1 MKLVKKAELYV
12 TELFKNVLEFKYKY
26 HDVTHTKN
34 VVNAVEEI
42 GQQEQISE
50 KDIEILQLAAWFHD
64 TGYIKCKDGHE
75 GESVKIATTFLVAN
89 EVDQNTIDS
98 VSNLIMATVFNHE
111 PKTILE
117 KIMCD
122 SDYYHVGS
130 DAYFSF
136 LKELRTEW
144 KLCDV
149 AIFSEKE
156 WLNENISFLKD
167 KHQFY
172 TNYAKENWEPI
183 KQKNIQILEEK
194 RTEKRAIEK
203 NEDLVVTPKKKKKK
217 KKKKL
222 GRGVETLF
230 RVTINNHTRLS
241 DIADSKANILL
252 SVNAVII
259 SVALSVL
266 IPKLDSPGNIYLTLP
281 TFVLLFFSVISIV
294 FAILATRPKVTSTEF
309 TKEDILNK
317 KVNLLFFGNFYKVP
331 YQDYEDEIN
340 KMMLDNDY
348 LYNSL
353 TKDLHYLGIILDRK
367 YKLLRITYNI
377 FMVGIVVSVLTFLYA
392 YQHS

>member
-1 MKLVKKAELYV
+1 
-12 TELFKNVLEFKYKY
+12 
-26 HDVTHTKN
+26 
-34 VVNAVEEI
+34 
-42 GQQEQISE
+42 
-50 KDIEILQLAAWFHD
+50 
-64 TGYIKCKDGHE
+64 
-75 GESVKIATTFLVAN
+75 
-89 EVDQNTIDS
+89 
-98 VSNLIMATVFNHE
+98 
-111 PKTILE
+111 
-117 KIMCD
+117 
-122 SDYYHVGS
+122 
-130 DAYFSF
+130 
-136 LKELRTEW
+136 
-144 KLCDV
+144 
-149 AIFSEKE
+149 
-156 WLNENISFLKD
+156 
-167 KHQFY
+167 
-172 TNYAKENWEPI
+172 
-183 KQKNIQILEEK
+183 LEEK

>member
-1 MKLVKKAELYV
+1 MKLVKNAELYV
-12 TELFKNVLEFKYKY
+12 TELFKKVLEFKYKY
-26 HDVTHTKN
+26 HDVDHTRN
-34 VVNAVEEI
+34 VVKAVKEIAAHENISAEEI
-42 GQQEQISE
+42 ELLE
-50 KDIEILQLAAWFHD
+50 LAAWFHD
-64 TGYIKCKDGHE
+64 TGYIECKDGHE
-75 GESVKIATTFLVAN
+75 NVSASIATQFLKDN
-89 EVDQNTIDS
+89 EVDATTIES
-98 VSNLIMATVFNHE
+98 VVNLILVTAFNHK
-111 PKTILE
+111 PKNTLE
-117 KIMCD
+117 KIICD
-122 SDYYHVGS
+122 ADYYHIGNI
-130 DAYFSF
+130 DYLSF

-144 KLCDV
+144 KLCEV
-149 AIFSEKE
+149 ATFTELE
-156 WLNENISFLKD
+156 WLQENITFLKE
-167 KHQFY
+167 KHVFY
-172 TNYAKENWEPI
+172 SNYAKKNWGVI
-183 KQKNIQILEEK
+183 KNKNIKILEQK
-194 RTEKRAIEK
+194 K
-203 NEDLVVTPKKKKKK
+203 NEILAMENSENLENQTKKKKKK
-217 KKKKL
+217 NKKL

-230 RVTINNHTRLS
+230 RVTITNHTRLS

-294 FAILATRPKVTSTEF
+294 FAILATRPKVTTTDF

-340 KMMLDNDY
+340 KMMKDNDY

-367 YKLLRITYNI
+367 YKLLRITYNV
-377 FMVGIVVSVLTFLYA
+377 FMVGIVISVLTFLYA

>member
-1 MKLVKKAELYV
+1 MKLVKNAEQFV
-12 TELFKNVLEFKYKY
+12 TELFKKVLEFKYKY
-26 HDVTHTKN
+26 HDVNHTKN
-34 VVNAVEEI
+34 VVHAVRQIGEYEGVSEEDL
-42 GQQEQISE
+42 EL
-50 KDIEILQLAAWFHD
+50 LQVAAWFHD
-64 TGYIKCKDGHE
+64 TGYIKTKDGHE
-75 GESVKIATTFLVAN
+75 EESTRIASSFLRDNHVPEEKI
-89 EVDQNTIDS
+89 EVINR
-98 VSNLIMATVFNHE
+98 LIMATVFNHT
-111 PKTILE
+111 PKDLLE
-117 KIMCD
+117 KIICD
-122 SDYYHVGS
+122 ADYYHVGS
-130 DAYFSF
+130 CDYFSF

-144 KLCDV
+144 KLCNV
-149 AIFSEKE
+149 AVFTEKE
-156 WLNENISFLKD
+156 WLKENISFLKS
-167 KHQFY
+167 KHTFY
-172 TNYAKENWEPI
+172 TDYAKNNWNKV
-183 KQKNIQILEEK
+183 KQQNLNILEEK
-194 RTEKRAIEK
+194 KEENGTIAQTEAT
-203 NEDLVVTPKKKKKK
+203 VTKPKKK

-230 RVTINNHTRLS
+230 RVTITNHTRLS

-252 SVNAVII
+252 SVNAIII

-266 IPKLDSPGNIYLTLP
+266 IPKLDSPGNAYLTLP

-340 KMMLDNDY
+340 KMMVDNDY

-377 FMVGIVVSVLTFLYA
+377 FMVGIVISVLTFLYA